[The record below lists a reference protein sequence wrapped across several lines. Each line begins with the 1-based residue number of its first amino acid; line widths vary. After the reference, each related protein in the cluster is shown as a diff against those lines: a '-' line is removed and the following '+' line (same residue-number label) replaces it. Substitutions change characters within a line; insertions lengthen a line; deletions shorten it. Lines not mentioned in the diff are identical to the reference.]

1 VPPTPGAG
9 EKLSPSADL
18 QPTPFDL
25 STINLDLDTPPSRPP
40 ADVDAMSVKLALAE
54 ECMALGNKEG
64 ARILLEE
71 MMAEAQ
77 GDLYLQAKKLQQQLG

>member
-1 VPPTPGAG
+1 
-9 EKLSPSADL
+9 
-18 QPTPFDL
+18 
-25 STINLDLDTPPSRPP
+25 
-40 ADVDAMSVKLALAE
+40 MSVKLALAE

>member
-1 VPPTPGAG
+1 
-9 EKLSPSADL
+9 
-18 QPTPFDL
+18 
-25 STINLDLDTPPSRPP
+25 
-40 ADVDAMSVKLALAE
+40 
-54 ECMALGNKEG
+54 MALGNKEG